1 MGTKCHLVYYL
12 RVKMPMDGEKLL
24 LLYWLLKLPHTEPTS
39 TGSIHKWKR
48 RSVGPVMFSV
58 DALNSHNV
66 VRIM

>member
-1 MGTKCHLVYYL
+1 
-12 RVKMPMDGEKLL
+12 MDGENLL